1 MSERFGWYMTI
12 KAVAESGIF
21 NLPGYTPLHSAER
34 ANLYEAFHYLA
45 AKAAEAKAQAADRK

>member
-1 MSERFGWYMTI
+1 MTI

-34 ANLYEAFHYLA
+34 ANLYEAFQYLA
-45 AKAAEAKAQAADRK
+45 AKAAESKAQAADRK